1 MKKDIEIRK
10 KERIIKECSKEND
23 LESVH
28 ELNLEKARESTLVSL
43 CKDKYNQLKNLYTK
57 KCEENEILKANIKIT
72 KLKEYKI
79 QIDVLK
85 NEMEKISA
93 LYINTSEE
101 NTKFKKE
108 IDEYLKLKNK
118 YLEQHNIINNFIK
131 KCNQYNDDINNL
143 KEENDFLKNK
153 LEENIKQ
160 QKELKRA
167 NIKLKISNNKY
178 LNHKKTK
185 ENYDINI
192 DDNKKL
198 ISYLRKELNEYKR
211 LYGLRNI
218 EFNKLLENSTKLE
231 KDKKYEKEDIKPFNF
246 NQVKVIENKKDDK
259 DTNKLN
265 LYKSLLD
272 ESRHKIEIYE
282 LYLKKMGVDKDKLIK
297 AFGYDGVLTS
307 NTKIIEND
315 IENNNTENN
324 NTENNNNEN
333 EINNDKENNLTENN
347 NNENEINNEKEN
359 NTLNQKEKI
368 NNNIDNR
375 IEKNTNENNNNE
387 NNIENNININEN
399 NNLESIELNVNNN
412 NINNN
417 NLVSTEGNEEIN
429 KEETIQNINNL
440 NSISDANS
448 INSNNLNT
456 NANTVS
462 DNMKKL
468 SSIEEEKQEEAYY
481 LDENQFYSLLH
492 VFIKNLESQGI
503 TKEKINQKIEDI
515 TQLFENKEE
524 ATKEEFIEPFL
535 KMLVETMKVTQEK
548 DIEIINNFLSDF
560 VDSSKGDTVLFF
572 NILIK
577 IFDNIK
583 DFTGINKDLELLFEL
598 NQYKDQL
605 LNMLN
610 QYDREKTHL
619 ITFDIFR
626 KIVQNLNLELDDE
639 SMEYLIYKMKKNVPE
654 NNSIFDLN
662 YEIIE
667 KLFEKKNEI
676 GEIFTNIKNTL
687 NNNKTNI
694 DSECEEFLNSF
705 EYKDLKFLII
715 KRDDFFSVIDKLNI
729 SINDEIKNSIYQIF
743 KIDIEIDKKRQQYW
757 MEYDRLR
764 SELE

>member
-1 MKKDIEIRK
+1 
-10 KERIIKECSKEND
+10 
-23 LESVH
+23 
-28 ELNLEKARESTLVSL
+28 
-43 CKDKYNQLKNLYTK
+43 
-57 KCEENEILKANIKIT
+57 
-72 KLKEYKI
+72 
-79 QIDVLK
+79 
-85 NEMEKISA
+85 MEKISA

-101 NTKFKKE
+101 NAKFKKE
-108 IDEYLKLKNK
+108 IDEYQKLKNK
-118 YLEQHNIINNFIK
+118 YIEQHNIINNFIK

-153 LEENIKQ
+153 LEENIRQ

-167 NIKLKISNNKY
+167 NIKLRISNNKY

-315 IENNNTENN
+315 IENNNTEKNK
-324 NTENNNNEN
+324 TDNNNNEN

-387 NNIENNININEN
+387 NNIENNNINEN